1 MPGWERRTYKLD
13 ANHKWKAKPGCQI
26 FVADW
31 GAVRFD
37 VPRGWVPVPVE
48 GGSIRICDKTPPDDD
63 CALEV
68 SVTHLAQIDWS
79 DLSLAYLLREVTPIE
94 QRGPVTEKGEIIDGT
109 RGELEIV
116 WKTSRWIDPTER
128 REARSY
134 ICLARKNFTQVL
146 LTYDYW
152 VDDEARFGHVWSD
165 VLETLEV
172 GEQPPGL
179 GRPGGLGPR
188 RR

>member
-48 GGSIRICDKTPPDDD
+48 GGSVKICNKIPPDDD

-68 SVTHLAQIDWS
+68 SVMHLAQIDWS
-79 DLSLAYLLREVTPIE
+79 DLPLAYMLREITGIE
-94 QRGPVTEKGEIIDGT
+94 QRGPVVWSGEVVDAT
-109 RGELEIV
+109 RGDLHIV
-116 WKTSRWIDPTER
+116 WKSSRWIDPTER
-128 REARSY
+128 REACSF
-134 ICLARKNFTQVL
+134 ICLALKHFTQVL
-146 LTYDYW
+146 LTFDYW
-152 VDDEARFGHVWSD
+152 LDDEAQFSKVWDD
-165 VLETLEV
+165 VLETLQV

-179 GRPGGLGPR
+179 GGPGNRPRGR
-188 RR
+188 R

>member
-68 SVTHLAQIDWS
+68 SVTHLAHIDWS

-94 QRGPVTEKGEIIDGT
+94 QRGPVTWKSEITDDT
-109 RGELEIV
+109 RGDLEIV
-116 WKTSRWIDPTER
+116 WKSSRWIDPSER
-128 REARSY
+128 REARSFM
-134 ICLARKNFTQVL
+134 CLARKNFTQVL
-146 LTYDYW
+146 LTFDYW
-152 VDDEARFGHVWSD
+152 VDDEPRFGHVWAN
-165 VLETLEV
+165 VLETLQV

-179 GRPGGLGPR
+179 GRPGGLGRKRP
-188 RR
+188 